1 MKNPDRCKEREHSIS
16 PAAIAGRPNRSLSS
30 DRLRSFNKTHHPSTS
45 SIAFVLTALLFWLGG
60 LGEAKSL
67 SEHGGTG
74 SKPGIQQFDPHDLSG
89 IWVRTDPGSTG
100 TVRGRFRTDWIGP
113 ASTMPPLTPEGMAK
127 MNGRVGTNDLPLPV
141 FSNDPKFKC
150 NPSGFPRILY
160 TSAYPFEFA
169 QLDGRLLQL
178 FQWERVLREVWMD
191 GRVLPSG
198 ENLENLGPAWYGHS
212 VGEWEGEAL
221 VVNTVGLD
229 DRAWLDGQGHPLS
242 LATRIEERW
251 ERIDANTLVV
261 QLTLH
266 DPTMYTAPWVGDRKI
281 FARMP
286 PEDATF
292 FGWYGLFSGVWE
304 SICAPMNE
312 VDDHTT
318 RFMLPGSFGVD
329 P

>member
-1 MKNPDRCKEREHSIS
+1 MQVR
-16 PAAIAGRPNRSLSS
+16 
-30 DRLRSFNKTHHPSTS
+30 STS
-45 SIAFVLTALLFWLGG
+45 SIAPVFAALFFLLAGF
-60 LGEAKSL
+60 GEAMSL
-67 SEHGGTG
+67 SERESAG
-74 SKPGIQQFDPHDLSG
+74 SEALAQQFDPHDLTG
-89 IWVRTDPGSTG
+89 LWVRTDPDATG

-113 ASTMPPLTPEGMAK
+113 AASMPPLTPEGVTK
-127 MNGRVGTNDLPLPV
+127 MSGRVGTNDLPLPV

-169 QLDGRLLQL
+169 GLEGRLLQL

-191 GRVLPSG
+191 GRDLPSG
-198 ENLENLGPAWYGHS
+198 ENLDNLGPAWYGHS
-212 VGEWEGEAL
+212 VAEWEGDTL

-229 DRAWLDGQGHPLS
+229 DRAWLDGQGHPVS
-242 LATRIEERW
+242 LQTRIEERW
-251 ERIDANTLVV
+251 DRIDANTLEV

-266 DPTMYTAPWVGDRKI
+266 DSTMYTAPWVGDRKTYT
-281 FARMP
+281 RMSR
-286 PEDATF
+286 EDATF

-312 VDDHTT
+312 VADHTT
-318 RFMLPGSFGVD
+318 RFMVPGSFGVD

>member
-1 MKNPDRCKEREHSIS
+1 MQ
-16 PAAIAGRPNRSLSS
+16 NR
-30 DRLRSFNKTHHPSTS
+30 STS
-45 SIAFVLTALLFWLGG
+45 SIAPVFAALFFLLAGF
-60 LGEAKSL
+60 GEAMPL
-67 SEHGGTG
+67 SEKESSG
-74 SKPGIQQFDPHDLSG
+74 PEALAQQFDPHDLTG
-89 IWVRTDPGSTG
+89 LWVRTDPDATG

-113 ASTMPPLTPEGMAK
+113 AASMPSLTPEGMAK
-127 MNGRVGTNDLPLPV
+127 MSGRVGTNDLPLPV

-169 QLDGRLLQL
+169 GLEGRLLQL

-191 GRVLPSG
+191 GRDLPSG
-198 ENLENLGPAWYGHS
+198 ENLDNLGPAWYGHS
-212 VGEWEGEAL
+212 VAEWEGGTL

-229 DRAWLDGQGHPLS
+229 DRAWLDGQGHPVS
-242 LATRIEERW
+242 LQTRIEERW
-251 ERIDANTLVV
+251 DRIDTNTLEV

-266 DPTMYTAPWVGDRKI
+266 DSTMYTAPWVGDRKTYT
-281 FARMP
+281 RMSR
-286 PEDATF
+286 EDATF

-318 RFMLPGSFGVD
+318 RFMVPGSFGVD

>member
-1 MKNPDRCKEREHSIS
+1 M
-16 PAAIAGRPNRSLSS
+16 
-30 DRLRSFNKTHHPSTS
+30 RLRSTIPITVMASALCFMLAGFAGAVSTS
-45 SIAFVLTALLFWLGG
+45 AKALA
-60 LGEAKSL
+60 EAESGAK
-67 SEHGGTG
+67 
-74 SKPGIQQFDPHDLSG
+74 QFDPQDLSG
-89 IWVRTDPGSTG
+89 LWVRTDPDSTA

-113 ASTMPPLTPEGMAK
+113 PATMPPLTPAGEAK
-127 MNGRVGTNDLPLPV
+127 MSGRVGTNDLPLPV

-169 QLDGRLLQL
+169 RLEGRMLQQ

-191 GRVLPSG
+191 GRDLPSG
-198 ENLENLGPAWYGHS
+198 ENLNNLGPAWYGHS
-212 VGEWEGEAL
+212 VAEWEGDIL

-242 LATRIEERW
+242 LETRIEERW
-251 ERIDANTLVV
+251 ERVGADVLEV

-266 DPTMYTAPWVGDRKI
+266 DPTLYTAPWVGDRKI
-281 FARMP
+281 FTRMSR
-286 PEDATF
+286 EDATF

-312 VDDHTT
+312 VDDHNT
-318 RFMLPGSFGVD
+318 RFLVPGSFGVD

>member
-1 MKNPDRCKEREHSIS
+1 MQ
-16 PAAIAGRPNRSLSS
+16 NR
-30 DRLRSFNKTHHPSTS
+30 STS
-45 SIAFVLTALLFWLGG
+45 SIAPVFVALFFLLAGF
-60 LGEAKSL
+60 GEAMPL
-67 SEHGGTG
+67 SEKESSG
-74 SKPGIQQFDPHDLSG
+74 PEALAQQFDPHDLTG
-89 IWVRTDPGSTG
+89 LWVRTDPDATG
-100 TVRGRFRTDWIGP
+100 TVRGRFRTDWLGP
-113 ASTMPPLTPEGMAK
+113 AEGMPPLTPEGVAK
-127 MNGRVGTNDLPLPV
+127 MSGRVGTNDLPLPV

-169 QLDGRLLQL
+169 GLEGRLLQL

-191 GRVLPSG
+191 GRDLPSG
-198 ENLENLGPAWYGHS
+198 ENLDNLGPAWYGHS
-212 VGEWEGEAL
+212 VAEWEGDTL

-229 DRAWLDGQGHPLS
+229 DRAWLDGQGHPVS
-242 LATRIEERW
+242 LQTRIEERW
-251 ERIDANTLVV
+251 DRIDADTLEV

-266 DPTMYTAPWVGDRKI
+266 DSTMYTAPWVGDRKTYT
-281 FARMP
+281 RMSR
-286 PEDATF
+286 EDATF

-318 RFMLPGSFGVD
+318 RFMVPGSFGVD

>member
-1 MKNPDRCKEREHSIS
+1 MQIR
-16 PAAIAGRPNRSLSS
+16 
-30 DRLRSFNKTHHPSTS
+30 STS
-45 SIAFVLTALLFWLGG
+45 SIAPVFAALFFLLAGF
-60 LGEAKSL
+60 GEAMSL
-67 SEHGGTG
+67 SEKESAG
-74 SKPGIQQFDPHDLSG
+74 PEALAQQFDPHDLTG
-89 IWVRTDPGSTG
+89 LWVRTDPDATAA
-100 TVRGRFRTDWIGP
+100 VRGRFRTDWIGP
-113 ASTMPPLTPEGMAK
+113 AASMPPLTPEGVAK
-127 MNGRVGTNDLPLPV
+127 MGGRVGTNDLPLPV

-169 QLDGRLLQL
+169 GLEGRLLQL

-191 GRVLPSG
+191 GRDLPSG
-198 ENLENLGPAWYGHS
+198 ENLDNLGPAWYGHS
-212 VGEWEGEAL
+212 VAEWEGDTL

-242 LATRIEERW
+242 LQTRIEERW
-251 ERIDANTLVV
+251 DRIDADTLEV

-266 DPTMYTAPWVGDRKI
+266 DSTLYTAPWVGDRKTYT
-281 FARMP
+281 RMSR
-286 PEDATF
+286 EDATF

-318 RFMLPGSFGVD
+318 RFMVPGSFGVD

>member
-1 MKNPDRCKEREHSIS
+1 ML
-16 PAAIAGRPNRSLSS
+16 AG
-30 DRLRSFNKTHHPSTS
+30 FAGAVSTS
-45 SIAFVLTALLFWLGG
+45 AKALA
-60 LGEAKSL
+60 EAESGAK
-67 SEHGGTG
+67 
-74 SKPGIQQFDPHDLSG
+74 QFDPQDLSG
-89 IWVRTDPGSTG
+89 LWVRTDPDSTA

-113 ASTMPPLTPEGMAK
+113 PATMPPLTPAGEAK
-127 MNGRVGTNDLPLPV
+127 MSGRVGTNDLPLPV

-169 QLDGRLLQL
+169 RLEGRMLQQ

-191 GRVLPSG
+191 GRDLPSG
-198 ENLENLGPAWYGHS
+198 ENLNNLGPAWYGHS
-212 VGEWEGEAL
+212 VAEWEGDIL

-242 LATRIEERW
+242 LETRIEERW
-251 ERIDANTLVV
+251 ERVGADVLEV

-266 DPTMYTAPWVGDRKI
+266 DPTLYTAPWVGDRKI
-281 FARMP
+281 FTRMSR
-286 PEDATF
+286 EDATF

-312 VDDHTT
+312 VDDHNT
-318 RFMLPGSFGVD
+318 RFLVPGSFGVD

>member
-1 MKNPDRCKEREHSIS
+1 MQV
-16 PAAIAGRPNRSLSS
+16 L
-30 DRLRSFNKTHHPSTS
+30 STS
-45 SIAFVLTALLFWLGG
+45 SIAPVFAALFFLLAGF
-60 LGEAKSL
+60 GEAMSL
-67 SEHGGTG
+67 SERESAG
-74 SKPGIQQFDPHDLSG
+74 PEALAQQFDPHDLTG
-89 IWVRTDPGSTG
+89 LWVRTDPDATG

-113 ASTMPPLTPEGMAK
+113 AASMPPLTPEGVAK
-127 MNGRVGTNDLPLPV
+127 MSGRVGTNDLPLPV

-169 QLDGRLLQL
+169 GLEGRLLQL

-191 GRVLPSG
+191 GRDLPSG
-198 ENLENLGPAWYGHS
+198 ENLDNLGPAWYGHS
-212 VGEWEGEAL
+212 VAEWEGDTL

-242 LATRIEERW
+242 LQTRIEERW
-251 ERIDANTLVV
+251 DRIDADTLEV

-266 DPTMYTAPWVGDRKI
+266 DSTMYTAPWMGDRKTYT
-281 FARMP
+281 RMSR
-286 PEDATF
+286 EDATF

-318 RFMLPGSFGVD
+318 RFMVPGSFGVD

>member
-1 MKNPDRCKEREHSIS
+1 MR
-16 PAAIAGRPNRSLSS
+16 NR
-30 DRLRSFNKTHHPSTS
+30 STS
-45 SIAFVLTALLFWLGG
+45 SIAAVLTALFG
-60 LGEAKSL
+60 LLAGFGEAVSF
-67 SEHGGTG
+67 SEEELAGTG
-74 SKPGIQQFDPHDLSG
+74 AGARQFDPHDLSG
-89 IWVRTDPGSTG
+89 LWVRTDPSSTS

-113 ASTMPPLTPEGMAK
+113 AATMPPLTSEGRAK
-127 MNGRVGTNDLPLPV
+127 MSGRVGTNDLPLPV

-191 GRVLPSG
+191 GRDLPSG
-198 ENLENLGPAWYGHS
+198 ENLDNLGPAWYGHS
-212 VGEWEGEAL
+212 VGQWEGDTF

-242 LATRIEERW
+242 LMTRIEERW
-251 ERIDANTLVV
+251 ERIDADTLEV

-281 FARMP
+281 FARMAR
-286 PEDATF
+286 EDATF
-292 FGWYGLFSGVWE
+292 FGWFGLFSGVWE

-312 VDDHTT
+312 VDDHHS